1 MIDFRRWH
9 PAQAYTMFATKKV
22 SERNENCRFQPVYVR
37 KAMARKVVRSE
48 RLGGD
53 STYPH
58 LTTYNHYGYVS
69 ILPSTETELKT
80 ATDSLG
86 YWLDWTWKVFYL
98 SI

>member
-1 MIDFRRWH
+1 
-9 PAQAYTMFATKKV
+9 MFATKKV

-69 ILPSTETELKT
+69 IL
-80 ATDSLG
+80 SLPDPG
-86 YWLDWTWKVFYL
+86 FK
-98 SI
+98 SAMAG